1 MKNCGYC
8 GRENADDAAHCSGC
22 GTEFGAVESAQQL
35 TNQQGL
41 QSVEA
46 ADVESDVPPRGEAAL
61 CTCCLFPNLPESR
74 WCKRC
79 GAQMSPLTGLLM
91 PDAAISTGFV
101 YRRAV
106 ETPFKPVLLYGV
118 WLHFF
123 PSLLIDI
130 VIVRAIFANINAGM
144 IEFIIFWLAI
154 LGCVSCGSV
163 LYRVTRNYVRQLRR
177 TGEAAAA

>member
-1 MKNCGYC
+1 MKNCGFC

-22 GTEFGAVESAQQL
+22 GTELVALLSAEQQ
-35 TNQQGL
+35 TKQQGL
-41 QSVEA
+41 QSEEA
-46 ADVESDVPPRGEAAL
+46 AEVESDVPPNGEAAL

-79 GAQMSPLTGLLM
+79 GAPTSPLTGVLM

-106 ETPFKPVLLYGV
+106 ETPFKAVLLYGV

-123 PSLLIDI
+123 PGLLINI

-154 LGCVSCGSV
+154 LGCLICGSV
-163 LYRVTRNYVRQLRR
+163 LYRVTRNYVLHLRR
-177 TGEAAAA
+177 TG